1 MKISRFVGANSRD
14 VMRQVRLA
22 LGPDALIVSNRSV
35 DGGVEVLATVD
46 GAFEDDASDTPQ
58 RQAPA
63 HAPASGGAAPVPA
76 NAGAPVS
83 APAPAFGAG
92 ASAGFA
98 PTSTPG
104 FTPGIA
110 PGFASGFT
118 PGVAPGIA
126 AGTVPARAP
135 AAPMPGFAPAYP
147 SASAPAS
154 DPRAATAV
162 RPAAPQTGYTTPSRS
177 IAAYQSAFASS
188 AQPEDDAPVAP
199 AGAGAMPPSGYSTSS
214 RPGHSQPAHS
224 QPTHSQPAHS
234 QPAHSQPAHSQPA
247 HSQPAIARPPIEQ
260 GTAQPLSQQPA
271 TPLTGA
277 ATRVQ
282 LPPLPPSRPAM
293 PAAPTPAAYA
303 PAATAIPAASAAS
316 SVAATPTAY
325 ASAASSTPAAP
336 ASHASSA
343 AATPAAYASTAGSAS
358 HASPA
363 AATPA
368 AYASTADSASHASS
382 AAAAPA
388 AYASSAAS
396 APAAPAAY
404 ASAAPAPSM
413 ARMPDAPLR
422 QAPPSL
428 PPDTTAGL
436 QDAISALRGALETR
450 MDGLLWGG
458 RPGTTRETAAAA
470 LFRSLLD
477 AGFSTKLV
485 RALVDRLPQGLSADA
500 AQAWARNELVTHLPV
515 VASEDEFL
523 AGGVYALVGPTGV
536 GKTTTL
542 AKLAAR
548 CVAREGR
555 DQVAMLTTDLFRIG
569 ALEQLQ
575 IYGRLM
581 GVPAH
586 SVRDAAELRRI
597 LAELGNRKIVLID
610 TTGISQRDRLVA
622 EQAAMLC
629 NAGKPVRRLLVLNAA
644 SQGDTLDEV
653 AHAYRNGV
661 GEDVAGCI
669 ITKLD
674 EATRLGA
681 ALDTAIRHRLPIHY
695 MSVGQKV
702 PEHME
707 LARADTLIDRAFG
720 MVERARA
727 LYTPSEADL
736 ASLVP
741 SAREA
746 DAVDP
751 ARRRQLLASA
761 ILRPQ
766 GGPASIAAAQ
776 NLDDTIAM
784 LDSDPACA
792 QARASWRDYVGDGA
806 GASLAALGDEPLGMV
821 RREFSATC
829 NRHLLAMHGKT
840 SMKGDGLPG
849 GVLMGALL
857 MSDRGV
863 AMAAPAQQLA
873 LAHGMLTSFAPGATG
888 LADAGQALEARVRWL
903 GEQLPRLPLVHLL
916 ESGTSASWQSL
927 NGQGASWVARCAGGM
942 RVVQDECPTNLNAV
956 GKSVGYLPVG
966 QPGDMPGLTIE
977 QAGKSVPLA
986 LWASGTEITLPGRGE
1001 TTSMRLVCARLI
1013 DTVSGEIA
1021 AQLFGLTNLP
1031 ASQADAATVARWLVL
1046 QDEARAGFRYMAN
1059 AWQALPSVDGAHTL
1073 ARQALMAGQLGAA
1086 CWQMAHSPSA
1096 AVVRGPL
1103 SGIMGSERKLSGRM
1117 LPVAILKMFAMLEMA
1132 A

>member
-35 DGGVEVLATVD
+35 DGGVEVLATLD
-46 GAFEDDASDTPQ
+46 GAFEDSASDTPQ
-58 RQAPA
+58 RDMSS
-63 HAPASGGAAPVPA
+63 HAGASGAAAAAPSDSRPQGPAVSPYGAQPAAPYGAQPDAAYGAQPAAAYGAQPTAPYGAQSPAAYGAQPPAAYGAAPERQE
-76 NAGAPVS
+76 
-83 APAPAFGAG
+83 
-92 ASAGFA
+92 
-98 PTSTPG
+98 
-104 FTPGIA
+104 
-110 PGFASGFT
+110 
-118 PGVAPGIA
+118 
-126 AGTVPARAP
+126 ARP
-135 AAPMPGFAPAYP
+135 YTAAPPAMPQP
-147 SASAPAS
+147 
-154 DPRAATAV
+154 
-162 RPAAPQTGYTTPSRS
+162 GYTTPSRS

-188 AQPEDDAPVAP
+188 AQPEEEGSPVEAS
-199 AGAGAMPPSGYSTSS
+199 AAAMPLAASY
-214 RPGHSQPAHS
+214 
-224 QPTHSQPAHS
+224 PT
-234 QPAHSQPAHSQPA
+234 
-247 HSQPAIARPPIEQ
+247 
-260 GTAQPLSQQPA
+260 PLQPA
-271 TPLTGA
+271 TAQLSAAQPVASQPVSTPVTPLVGA
-277 ATRVQ
+277 ATRVE
-282 LPPLPPSRPAM
+282 LPALAPARPGAPTHATPMAAASPLAATSAAI
-293 PAAPTPAAYA
+293 PAAYSPASSAPAHAASSANAPAAYA
-303 PAATAIPAASAAS
+303 PAAS
-316 SVAATPTAY
+316 S
-325 ASAASSTPAAP
+325 
-336 ASHASSA
+336 
-343 AATPAAYASTAGSAS
+343 
-358 HASPA
+358 
-363 AATPA
+363 
-368 AYASTADSASHASS
+368 
-382 AAAAPA
+382 AAAPA
-388 AYASSAAS
+388 AYAPAAS
-396 APAAPAAY
+396 PAAAPAAY
-404 ASAAPAPSM
+404 APAASPATAPAASSTTARAAVTAAAAPAASAPAPSM

-458 RPGTTRETAAAA
+458 RPGATREAAAAA

-485 RALVDRLPQGLSADA
+485 RTLVDRLPQGLSSDA

-586 SVRDAAELRRI
+586 SVRDAGELRRI

-622 EQAAMLC
+622 EQAAMLTS
-629 NAGKPVRRLLVLNAA
+629 AGKPVRRLLVLNAA

-707 LARADTLIDRAFG
+707 LARADVLIDRAFA

-741 SAREA
+741 AAREA

-766 GGPASIAAAQ
+766 GGSASIAAAQ
-776 NLDDTIAM
+776 HLDDTIAM
-784 LDSDPACA
+784 LDSDPACV

-806 GASLAALGDEPLGMV
+806 GASLAALGDDPLAMV

-840 SMKGDGLPG
+840 SMKGEGLPG
-849 GVLMGALL
+849 GVLMGSLL

-863 AMAAPAQQLA
+863 ALAAPAQQLA
-873 LAHGMLTSFAPGATG
+873 LAHGMLTSFAPGAAG
-888 LADAGQALEARVRWL
+888 LADAGPALQARVRWL
-903 GEQLPRLPLVHLL
+903 GEQLPRLPMVHLL
-916 ESGTSASWQSL
+916 EAGTSALWQSL
-927 NGQGASWVARCAGGM
+927 SEQGASWVARCPGGM

-966 QPGDMPGLTIE
+966 QPGDMPGLTRE
-977 QAGKSVPLA
+977 QGGQTVPLA
-986 LWASGTEITLPGRGE
+986 LWASGTEISLPGRSE
-1001 TTSMRLVCARLI
+1001 TAPIRLVCARLI

-1046 QDEARAGFRYMAN
+1046 QDEAKAGFRYMAN
-1059 AWQALPSVDGAHTL
+1059 AWQALPAVDGAHTL
-1073 ARQALMAGQLGAA
+1073 ARQSLMAGQLGAA

-1103 SGIMGSERKLSGRM
+1103 SGIMGSERKLSGRL

-1132 A
+1132 AGG

>member
-35 DGGVEVLATVD
+35 DGGVEVLATLD
-46 GAFEDDASDTPQ
+46 GAFEDSASDTPQ
-58 RQAPA
+58 RDMSS
-63 HAPASGGAAPVPA
+63 HAGASGAAAAAPSGSRPQGPAVSPYGAQPIAPYGAPPAAPYGAQPAAPYGAQPDAAYGAQPAAAYGAQPTAPYGAQSPAAYDAQPPAAYGAAPERQE
-76 NAGAPVS
+76 
-83 APAPAFGAG
+83 
-92 ASAGFA
+92 
-98 PTSTPG
+98 
-104 FTPGIA
+104 
-110 PGFASGFT
+110 
-118 PGVAPGIA
+118 
-126 AGTVPARAP
+126 ARP
-135 AAPMPGFAPAYP
+135 YTAAPPAMPQP
-147 SASAPAS
+147 
-154 DPRAATAV
+154 
-162 RPAAPQTGYTTPSRS
+162 GYTTPSRS

-188 AQPEDDAPVAP
+188 AQPEEEGSP
-199 AGAGAMPPSGYSTSS
+199 AEASSAAMPLAASY
-214 RPGHSQPAHS
+214 
-224 QPTHSQPAHS
+224 PT
-234 QPAHSQPAHSQPA
+234 
-247 HSQPAIARPPIEQ
+247 
-260 GTAQPLSQQPA
+260 PLQPA
-271 TPLTGA
+271 TAQSSAAQPVASQPVSTPVTPLVGA
-277 ATRVQ
+277 ATRVE
-282 LPPLPPSRPAM
+282 LPALAPARPGTPTHATPMAAASPLAATSAAI
-293 PAAPTPAAYA
+293 PAAIPAAYSPASSAPAHAASSANAPAAYA
-303 PAATAIPAASAAS
+303 PAASPSAA
-316 SVAATPTAY
+316 P
-325 ASAASSTPAAP
+325 AASSTTARAAV
-336 ASHASSA
+336 
-343 AATPAAYASTAGSAS
+343 T
-358 HASPA
+358 
-363 AATPA
+363 
-368 AYASTADSASHASS
+368 

-388 AYASSAAS
+388 AS
-396 APAAPAAY
+396 
-404 ASAAPAPSM
+404 APAPSM

-458 RPGTTRETAAAA
+458 RPGATREAAAAA

-485 RALVDRLPQGLSADA
+485 RTLVDRLPQGLSSDA

-586 SVRDAAELRRI
+586 SVRDAGELRRI

-622 EQAAMLC
+622 EQAAMLTS
-629 NAGKPVRRLLVLNAA
+629 AGKPVRRLLVLNAA

-707 LARADTLIDRAFG
+707 LARADVLIDRAFA

-741 SAREA
+741 AAREA

-766 GGPASIAAAQ
+766 GGSASIAAAQ
-776 NLDDTIAM
+776 HLDDTIAM
-784 LDSDPACA
+784 LDSDPACV
-792 QARASWRDYVGDGA
+792 QARASWREYVGDGA
-806 GASLAALGDEPLGMV
+806 GASLAALGDDPLAMV

-840 SMKGDGLPG
+840 SMKGEGLPG
-849 GVLMGALL
+849 GVLMGSLL

-863 AMAAPAQQLA
+863 ALAAPAQQLA
-873 LAHGMLTSFAPGATG
+873 LAHGMLTSFAPGAAG
-888 LADAGQALEARVRWL
+888 LADAGPALQARVRWL
-903 GEQLPRLPLVHLL
+903 GEQLPRLPMVHLL
-916 ESGTSASWQSL
+916 EAGTSALWQSL
-927 NGQGASWVARCAGGM
+927 SEQGASWVARCPGGM

-966 QPGDMPGLTIE
+966 QPGDMPGLTRE
-977 QAGKSVPLA
+977 QGGQTVPLA
-986 LWASGTEITLPGRGE
+986 LWASGTEISLPGRSE
-1001 TTSMRLVCARLI
+1001 TAPIRLVCARLI

-1046 QDEARAGFRYMAN
+1046 QDEAKAGFRYMAN
-1059 AWQALPSVDGAHTL
+1059 AWQALPAVDGAHTL
-1073 ARQALMAGQLGAA
+1073 ARQSLMAGQLGAA

-1103 SGIMGSERKLSGRM
+1103 SGIMGSERKLSGRL

-1132 A
+1132 AGG

>member
-1 MKISRFVGANSRD
+1 MKISRFFGVNSRE
-14 VMRQVRLA
+14 VMRQVRQV

-35 DGGVEVLATVD
+35 DGGVEVLATVE
-46 GAFEDDASDTPQ
+46 GAFDDAASETPQ
-58 RQAPA
+58 REA
-63 HAPASGGAAPVPA
+63 
-76 NAGAPVS
+76 
-83 APAPAFGAG
+83 APAPAM
-92 ASAGFA
+92 
-98 PTSTPG
+98 
-104 FTPGIA
+104 
-110 PGFASGFT
+110 
-118 PGVAPGIA
+118 
-126 AGTVPARAP
+126 AP
-135 AAPMPGFAPAYP
+135 AAPGLA
-147 SASAPAS
+147 
-154 DPRAATAV
+154 
-162 RPAAPQTGYTTPSRS
+162 PAAPGMAPAMVPAMAPQTSVRAPSYATPAAAERAYAAPAAPAAMPQTSYSTPSRS
-177 IAAYQSAFASS
+177 IAAYQSAYASS
-188 AQPEDDAPVAP
+188 ASPEEEGADEQDAALQSAPQSTRYPAPLQPAKPPVAFQS
-199 AGAGAMPPSGYSTSS
+199 AAV
-214 RPGHSQPAHS
+214 
-224 QPTHSQPAHS
+224 
-234 QPAHSQPAHSQPA
+234 
-247 HSQPAIARPPIEQ
+247 QPAIVQPA
-260 GTAQPLSQQPA
+260 TAQPATAQPA
-271 TPLTGA
+271 APSPAAFHNAAPAALSPLAAA
-277 ATRVQ
+277 ATRVELPA
-282 LPPLPPSRPAM
+282 LPPARPSVSAPPPAAM
-293 PAAPTPAAYA
+293 PAP
-303 PAATAIPAASAAS
+303 
-316 SVAATPTAY
+316 
-325 ASAASSTPAAP
+325 
-336 ASHASSA
+336 
-343 AATPAAYASTAGSAS
+343 GRM
-358 HASPA
+358 
-363 AATPA
+363 
-368 AYASTADSASHASS
+368 
-382 AAAAPA
+382 
-388 AYASSAAS
+388 

-404 ASAAPAPSM
+404 TAPSAPAPASASAPAPSM
-413 ARMPDAPLR
+413 ARTPDAPLR
-422 QAPPSL
+422 QSPPAPSAAL
-428 PPDTTAGL
+428 PTDTAAGL

-458 RPGTTRETAAAA
+458 RQGTAREPAAAA

-485 RALVDRLPQGLSADA
+485 RALVDRLPQGMSADA

-548 CVAREGR
+548 CVARDGR

-586 SVRDAAELRRI
+586 SVRDAGELRRI
-597 LAELGNRKIVLID
+597 LTELGNRKIVLID

-707 LARADTLIDRAFG
+707 LARADVLIDRAFS

-736 ASLVP
+736 ASLMP
-741 SAREA
+741 SARDA

-766 GGPASIAAAQ
+766 GGSASITAAQ
-776 NLDDTIAM
+776 NLDHTIAM
-784 LDSDPACA
+784 LDSDPACV
-792 QARASWRDYVGDGA
+792 QARASWREYVGDGA
-806 GASLAALGDEPLGMV
+806 GASLAALGDEPLAMV
-821 RREFSATC
+821 RREFSAQS
-829 NRHLLAMHGKT
+829 NRHLLVMHGKT

-849 GVLMGALL
+849 GSLMGSLL

-863 AMAAPAQQLA
+863 ALAAPAQQLA
-873 LAHGMLTSFAPGATG
+873 LAHGMLTSFAPAAPG
-888 LADAGQALEARVRWL
+888 LPDAGPALEARVRWL
-903 GEQLPRLPLVHLL
+903 GEQLPRLPLVHML
-916 ESGTSASWQSL
+916 EAGTSALWQSL
-927 NGQGASWVARCAGGM
+927 SGQGVSWVARSPGGM
-942 RVVQDECPTNLNAV
+942 RVIQDECPTNLNAV

-966 QPGDMPGLTIE
+966 QPGDMPGLISET
-977 QAGKSVPLA
+977 AGKRVALA

-1001 TTSMRLVCARLI
+1001 SATMRLVCARLI
-1013 DTVSGEIA
+1013 DTASGEIA
-1021 AQLFGLTNLP
+1021 GQLFGLTNLP

-1046 QDEARAGFRYMAN
+1046 QDEAKASFRYLAS
-1059 AWQALPSVDGAHTL
+1059 AWQALPAVDGAHTL
-1073 ARQALMAGQLGAA
+1073 ARQSLMAGQLAAA
-1086 CWQMAHSPSA
+1086 CWQMAHSPA
-1096 AVVRGPL
+1096 ADVVRGPL
-1103 SGIMGSERKLSGRM
+1103 SGIMGSERKLSGRL
-1117 LPVAILKMFAMLEMA
+1117 LPVAILKMFAMLEMTGSV
-1132 A
+1132 

>member
-1 MKISRFVGANSRD
+1 MKISRFFGVNSRE
-14 VMRQVRLA
+14 VMRQVRQV

-35 DGGVEVLATVD
+35 DGGVEVLATVE
-46 GAFEDDASDTPQ
+46 GAFDDAATETPQ
-58 RQAPA
+58 RD
-63 HAPASGGAAPVPA
+63 AAPY
-76 NAGAPVS
+76 S
-83 APAPAFGAG
+83 PAPAERSYA
-92 ASAGFA
+92 
-98 PTSTPG
+98 
-104 FTPGIA
+104 
-110 PGFASGFT
+110 
-118 PGVAPGIA
+118 
-126 AGTVPARAP
+126 AP
-135 AAPMPGFAPAYP
+135 AAPAAPVAPA
-147 SASAPAS
+147 AM
-154 DPRAATAV
+154 
-162 RPAAPQTGYTTPSRS
+162 PQTGYAAPSRS

-188 AQPEDDAPVAP
+188 ALPDEDTGPEDVAGATSAP
-199 AGAGAMPPSGYSTSS
+199 AVPYPTAL
-214 RPGHSQPAHS
+214 QPA
-224 QPTHSQPAHS
+224 PTQPA
-234 QPAHSQPAHSQPA
+234 AV
-247 HSQPAIARPPIEQ
+247 
-260 GTAQPLSQQPA
+260 
-271 TPLTGA
+271 
-277 ATRVQ
+277 ATRVELPA
-282 LPPLPPSRPAM
+282 LPPARPM
-293 PAAPTPAAYA
+293 
-303 PAATAIPAASAAS
+303 AS
-316 SVAATPTAY
+316 
-325 ASAASSTPAAP
+325 
-336 ASHASSA
+336 
-343 AATPAAYASTAGSAS
+343 ATPARAAVSMPV
-358 HASPA
+358 PA
-363 AATPA
+363 AVPT
-368 AYASTADSASHASS
+368 
-382 AAAAPA
+382 AAAAVPMPSPVVA
-388 AYASSAAS
+388 T
-396 APAAPAAY
+396 
-404 ASAAPAPSM
+404 PSM
-413 ARMPDAPLR
+413 AQTPDAPLR
-422 QAPPSL
+422 QPPAMPAAAL
-428 PPDTTAGL
+428 PADTAAGL

-458 RPGTTRETAAAA
+458 RPGSGREPAAAA

-485 RALVDRLPQGLSADA
+485 RALVDRLPQGMTADA
-500 AQAWARNELVTHLPV
+500 AQSWARNELVTHLPV

-707 LARADTLIDRAFG
+707 LARADVLIDRAFA

-736 ASLVP
+736 ASLAP
-741 SAREA
+741 AAREA

-766 GGPASIAAAQ
+766 GGSASIAAAQ
-776 NLDDTIAM
+776 NLDETIAM
-784 LDSDPACA
+784 VDSDPACA
-792 QARASWRDYVGDGA
+792 QARASWREYVGDGA
-806 GASLAALGDEPLGMV
+806 GASLAALGDEPLAMV

-829 NRHLLAMHGKT
+829 HRHLLAVHGKT
-840 SMKGDGLPG
+840 TMKGEGLPG
-849 GVLMGALL
+849 GTLLGALL
-857 MSDRGV
+857 MSDRG
-863 AMAAPAQQLA
+863 AALAAPAQQLA
-873 LAHGMLTSFAPGATG
+873 LAHGMLTSFAPAAPGQP
-888 LADAGQALEARVRWL
+888 DAALALEARVRWL

-916 ESGTSASWQSL
+916 EAGTSGLWQSL
-927 NGQGASWVARCAGGM
+927 TGQGASWVARCPGGM

-966 QPGDMPGLTIE
+966 QPGDMPGLLAE
-977 QAGKSVPLA
+977 KAGKRVPLA
-986 LWASGTEITLPGRGE
+986 LWASGTEIVLPGKSSDGAA
-1001 TTSMRLVCARLI
+1001 MRLVCARLI
-1013 DTVSGEIA
+1013 DTESGEIA
-1021 AQLFGLTNLP
+1021 VQLFGLTNLP

-1059 AWQALPSVDGAHTL
+1059 AWQALPAVDGAHTL
-1073 ARQALMAGQLGAA
+1073 ARQSLMAGQLGAA

-1096 AVVRGPL
+1096 DVVRGPL
-1103 SGIMGSERKLSGRM
+1103 SGIVGSERKLSGRM
-1117 LPVAILKMFAMLEMA
+1117 LPVAILKMFAMLEMTGGA
-1132 A
+1132 

>member
-1 MKISRFVGANSRD
+1 MKISRFFGVNSRE
-14 VMRQVRLA
+14 VMRQVRQV

-35 DGGVEVLATVD
+35 DGGVEVLATVE
-46 GAFEDDASDTPQ
+46 GAFDDAAAGTPQ
-58 RQAPA
+58 RDATPYSPAADTRALSQPQAPA
-63 HAPASGGAAPVPA
+63 SAPA
-76 NAGAPVS
+76 S
-83 APAPAFGAG
+83 APAPAPRSYA
-92 ASAGFA
+92 
-98 PTSTPG
+98 
-104 FTPGIA
+104 
-110 PGFASGFT
+110 
-118 PGVAPGIA
+118 
-126 AGTVPARAP
+126 AP
-135 AAPMPGFAPAYP
+135 AAPVAPA
-147 SASAPAS
+147 AM
-154 DPRAATAV
+154 
-162 RPAAPQTGYTTPSRS
+162 PQTGYAAPSRS

-188 AQPEDDAPVAP
+188 AMPEEDAAPEVA
-199 AGAGAMPPSGYSTSS
+199 
-214 RPGHSQPAHS
+214 
-224 QPTHSQPAHS
+224 
-234 QPAHSQPAHSQPA
+234 
-247 HSQPAIARPPIEQ
+247 
-260 GTAQPLSQQPA
+260 
-271 TPLTGA
+271 TGA
-277 ATRVQ
+277 
-282 LPPLPPSRPAM
+282 S
-293 PAAPTPAAYA
+293 
-303 PAATAIPAASAAS
+303 
-316 SVAATPTAY
+316 
-325 ASAASSTPAAP
+325 
-336 ASHASSA
+336 
-343 AATPAAYASTAGSAS
+343 
-358 HASPA
+358 
-363 AATPA
+363 
-368 AYASTADSASHASS
+368 
-382 AAAAPA
+382 AAPA
-388 AYASSAAS
+388 APYPTALQPAPAPAQPAAVATRVELPALPPTRPA
-396 APAAPAAY
+396 APAAPAPAAGSGL
-404 ASAAPAPSM
+404 ASAAGATPSPAAMPMPGSAAVPAPMAAAAAPSM

-422 QAPPSL
+422 QPPAMPAAAL
-428 PPDTTAGL
+428 PTDTAAGL

-458 RPGTTRETAAAA
+458 RPGSGREPAAAA

-485 RALVDRLPQGLSADA
+485 RALVDRLPQGMTADA
-500 AQAWARNELVTHLPV
+500 AQSWARNELVTHLPV

-523 AGGVYALVGPTGV
+523 AGGAYALVGPTGV

-586 SVRDAAELRRI
+586 SVRDAGELRRI

-707 LARADTLIDRAFG
+707 LARADLLIDRAFA

-736 ASLVP
+736 ASLAP
-741 SAREA
+741 AAREA

-766 GGPASIAAAQ
+766 GGSASIAAAQ

-792 QARASWRDYVGDGA
+792 QARASWREYVGDGA
-806 GASLAALGDEPLGMV
+806 GASLAALGDEPLAMV

-829 NRHLLAMHGKT
+829 HRHLLAMHGKT
-840 SMKGDGLPG
+840 AMKGEGLPG
-849 GVLMGALL
+849 GTLLGALL
-857 MSDRGV
+857 MSDRG
-863 AMAAPAQQLA
+863 AALAAPAQQLA
-873 LAHGMLTSFAPGATG
+873 LAHGMLTSFAPAAPGQP
-888 LADAGQALEARVRWL
+888 DAVLALEARVRWL

-916 ESGTSASWQSL
+916 EAGTSGLWQSL
-927 NGQGASWVARCAGGM
+927 TGQGASWVARCPGGM

-966 QPGDMPGLTIE
+966 QPGDMPGLLTE
-977 QAGKSVPLA
+977 KAGKRVPLA
-986 LWASGTEITLPGRGE
+986 LWASGTEVALPGKNRDGAA
-1001 TTSMRLVCARLI
+1001 TRLVCARLI
-1013 DTVSGEIA
+1013 DTESGDIA

-1059 AWQALPSVDGAHTL
+1059 AWQALPAVDGAHTL

-1096 AVVRGPL
+1096 DVVRGPL
-1103 SGIMGSERKLSGRM
+1103 SGIVGSERKLSGRM
-1117 LPVAILKMFAMLEMA
+1117 LPVAILKMFAMLEMTGGA
-1132 A
+1132 